1 MEKELL
7 TATDLQKMGFGRSMV
22 YQLLNRADLPVVQI
36 GRRKFMHR
44 EMFRKWLEEQ
54 SKRKDG

>member
-7 TATDLQKMGFGRSMV
+7 NAADLQKMGLGRSMV
-22 YQLLNRADLPVVQI
+22 YQLLNRADLPVVCI

-44 EMFRKWLEEQ
+44 AKFMEWLESQAEQ
-54 SKRKDG
+54 LAG